1 MIKLRIS
8 SAVWVGLTIFSTTA
22 VLAVIA
28 LLALQA
34 ARMALL
40 DSVLDIWAI
49 REAPNTWHAEPAS
62 MSLDLPT
69 EFGSARSA
77 DLLVLVVDQFGD
89 IRSRSGDWPT
99 GIDPSTWV
107 VKSPPVVTVVSPL
120 SAAAPWG
127 PPHSVRGRMPPAGAA
142 PAFIQAAPGL
152 WSPPVAA
159 PTQTTG
165 VVVHS
170 GGEITLRHFL
180 THGRTGTVRWVAARG
195 TLGTLFAGVGENVVA
210 EAVRPLAWIF
220 GAIVMSASLLGTGLT
235 HLRVMAA
242 RRERENLTE
251 WVRQAADGLTTST
264 DPPGRDRELEELRL
278 HLARL
283 QGRLVAS
290 LEQSSRFTGDAAH
303 ELRSPLTAMQ
313 VKVDRLIQRSD
324 PASEVQKDLA
334 DIADDIHR
342 LSSLVRRLFWLAL
355 SDAGRLQLHRA
366 PIDLSK
372 MLLDVAQET
381 LETATHL
388 ASELRVDSDLHVD
401 GDLALLTHAVTNL
414 LSNAVKH
421 NRAGGWV
428 TVTATAQAA
437 NIQISI
443 RNSVVHALPLLRD
456 RVFERF
462 FRGSFARGESVEG
475 SGIGLSLAREIAR
488 AHGGDII
495 VADSPPDEARFT
507 LSLPI
512 LSASALVSPS
522 AL

>member
-1 MIKLRIS
+1 MIKLRIP

-77 DLLVLVVDQFGD
+77 DLLVLVADQFGD

-99 GIDPSTWV
+99 DIDPSTWV

-127 PPHSVRGRMPPAGAA
+127 PTHSVRGRMPPAGAA
-142 PAFIQAAPGL
+142 PAFIQAGPGP
-152 WSPPVAA
+152 WSPPAVA
-159 PTQTTG
+159 PTQS
-165 VVVHS
+165 VVIAPHS

-180 THGRTGTVRWVAARG
+180 THGRTGTVRWVAARTTPG
-195 TLGTLFAGVGENVVA
+195 TVFAGVRENVVA
-210 EAVRPLAWIF
+210 EAIRPLAWIF
-220 GAIVMSASLLGTGLT
+220 GAIVVSASLLGTGLT
-235 HLRVMAA
+235 HLIVMAG
-242 RRERENLTE
+242 RREREKLTE
-251 WVRQAADGLTTST
+251 WVRLAADGLTTST

-372 MLLDVAQET
+372 VLLDVAQET

-388 ASELRVDSDLHVD
+388 ASELRFDSELHVE

-414 LSNAVKH
+414 MSNAVKH

-443 RNSVVHALPLLRD
+443 RNSVAHSLPLLRD

-488 AHGGDII
+488 AHGGDIV
-495 VADSPPDEARFT
+495 VADSPADEACFI

>member
-1 MIKLRIS
+1 MIKLRIP

-49 REAPNTWHAEPAS
+49 REAHNTWHAEPAS
-62 MSLDLPT
+62 MSMDLPA

-77 DLLVLVVDQFGD
+77 ELLVLVADQFGD

-99 GIDPSTWV
+99 DIDPSTWV
-107 VKSPPVVTVVSPL
+107 VKSSPVVMVVSPL
-120 SAAAPWG
+120 SAPVPTWA
-127 PPHSVRGRMPPAGAA
+127 PHSVSGGMLPAGVAA
-142 PAFIQAAPGL
+142 TVVQAGPGP
-152 WSPPVAA
+152 WSPPAVA
-159 PTQTTG
+159 PTQS
-165 VVVHS
+165 VVIASHS

-180 THGRTGTVRWVAARG
+180 THGRTGTVRWVAARATPG
-195 TLGTLFAGVGENVVA
+195 TVFAGVRENIAA
-210 EAVRPLAWIF
+210 EAMRPLAWIF
-220 GAIVMSASLLGTGLT
+220 GAIVVSASLLGSGLT
-235 HLRVMAA
+235 HLILMAG
-242 RRERENLTE
+242 RGERENLTE

-283 QGRLVAS
+283 QGRLVVS
-290 LEQSSRFTGDAAH
+290 LEHASRFTGDAAH

-355 SDAGRLQLHRA
+355 SDAGRLQLHRV
-366 PIDLSK
+366 PVDLTK
-372 MLLDVAQET
+372 VLLEAAQET
-381 LETATHL
+381 LETATRL
-388 ASELRVDSDLHVD
+388 ASELRVDPELHVE

-414 LSNAVKH
+414 MSNAVKH

-437 NIQISI
+437 HVQVSV
-443 RNSVVHALPLLRD
+443 RNSVAHALPLLRD

-488 AHGGDII
+488 AHGGDIV
-495 VADSPPDEARFT
+495 VADSPAEEACFI

-522 AL
+522 TL